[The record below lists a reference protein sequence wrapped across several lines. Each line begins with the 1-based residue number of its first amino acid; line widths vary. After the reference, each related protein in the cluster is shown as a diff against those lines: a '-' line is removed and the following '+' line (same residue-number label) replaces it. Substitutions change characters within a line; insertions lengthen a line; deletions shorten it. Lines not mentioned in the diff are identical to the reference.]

1 MGKVISLKLNKRE
14 ERIVRRLNQEGITNS
29 DLLRSALWHYFEP
42 ADYSADSIKKSS
54 YYDKSDI
61 ANGSLYSLKEEVSQ
75 LRENHDKIQ
84 EEFSREIDILREH
97 ISQSTPVTQYTKSN
111 DLTPREKYV
120 MAVHDN
126 IDNVLKKK
134 ESRY

>member
-42 ADYSADSIKKSS
+42 VDYSADSIKKSS
-54 YYDKSDI
+54 YYDRSDI
-61 ANGSLYSLKEEVSQ
+61 SNGSLYSLKEEVSK

-84 EEFSREIDILREH
+84 EEFSRELDRLRGH
-97 ISQSTPVTQYTKSN
+97 LSQSTPVTQLTKTSG
-111 DLTPREKYV
+111 LTPREQYV
-120 MAVHDN
+120 MDVHDN

-134 ESRY
+134 ESSY